1 MADDTFPRLLSD
13 AKVRSAKP
21 QASAYKLTDGGGMF
35 LLVQP
40 NGSKLWRYKFRLNSV
55 EGVDSFGAWP
65 EVTLAEAREAHR
77 SSRDLVAK
85 GTHPVKHRQ
94 AERER
99 AERERRLAEA
109 GEFQAAFEAWLDS
122 IQHDVTAGTAAQR
135 RREITAYLLPV
146 FKGRLLPTIKRAEIS
161 AVLKTAAEKKAHKG
175 RGGSGFRGGPE
186 VARNLRTYLWLIYE
200 WAGDAGLVDS
210 NPVPP
215 PRVVAKPDAENH
227 KAMPVDRLG
236 EFLAALHDSPRV
248 QPETRAAMMLT
259 IYGVTRKVECIS
271 ARPENFNLEDATS
284 LDDTDRASWELPKEV
299 MKGKKKARRDH
310 WVPLPRQALA
320 MLRELREWDTGAPFL
335 FPNRRDPERHMAK
348 GTLNAALRRLG
359 YDGDA
364 TIHGFRAVFSTRY
377 NAKAARKECS
387 EDAVERC
394 LAHKPKDK
402 TRAAYNR
409 FDYAEQRRGMLQ
421 DWADWLDGLMAAARA
436 KMEPERLVA

>member
-1 MADDTFPRLLSD
+1 MADDTFARLLSD

-21 QASAYKLTDGGGMF
+21 QPKPYKLADGGGMF

-40 NGSKLWRYKFRLNSV
+40 NGSKLWRYKFRLNAS

-65 EVTLAEAREAHR
+65 EVSLAEAREAHR
-77 SSRDLVAK
+77 SSRDLVAR
-85 GTHPVKHRQ
+85 GAHPVKHRQ
-94 AERER
+94 EERER
-99 AERERRLAEA
+99 AERERKLAEA
-109 GEFQAAFEAWLDS
+109 GAFETASEAWLES
-122 IQHDVTAGTAAQR
+122 IRHEVMATTLAQR
-135 RREITAYLLPV
+135 RREIGAFLLPA
-146 FKGRLLPTIKRAEIS
+146 FKGRELPTIKRAEIS
-161 AVLKTAAEKKAHKG
+161 AVLKATAEKKPHKG

-215 PRVVAKPDAENH
+215 PRVVTKPDAENH
-227 KAMPVDRLG
+227 KAMPLDRLG
-236 EFLAALHDSPRV
+236 EFLVALHDSQRV
-248 QPETRAAMMLT
+248 QPETRVAMMLT

-271 ARPENFNLEDATS
+271 ARPEHFNLEDAIS
-284 LDDTDRASWELPKEV
+284 QEDTDRACWELPKEV

-320 MLRELREWDTGAPFL
+320 MLRELREWDTGAPHL
-335 FPNRRDPERHMAK
+335 FPNRRDPNRHMAR
-348 GTLNAALRRLG
+348 GTLNAALGRLG
-359 YDGDA
+359 YDGEA
-364 TIHGFRAVFSTRY
+364 TVHGFRAVFSTRY
-377 NAKAARKECS
+377 NAKAARRECS

-409 FDYAEQRRGMLQ
+409 YDYAEQRRAMLQ
-421 DWADWLDGLMAAARA
+421 DWADYLDGLMAAERA
-436 KMEPERLVA
+436 KQLPLAA